1 MRKPPQKLRD
11 TPAEIAGKPSKNHQE
26 PSPIKCAHE
35 LSDDWKPIEFSSES
49 ESRKVV
55 DGWPPGEFAVQ
66 LEMFRAQ
73 HGKKGDKFRDWQKA
87 WSTWVL
93 NTRRFGIGR
102 NYERPDTNPTGTALA
117 RVMTQRPRLFM
128 DNTRAGGLPDS
139 PLLHRGRCDAFNGP
153 RSCAMCF
160 SNTGM
165 RIGAITHQ
173 PPLSPITRRRTGED
187 IPGDSPRTRTHGANG
202 SIGSMIFSAIPDTMR
217 DPLFTMSRWIRIGSP
232 TRTKPG

>member
-1 MRKPPQKLRD
+1 MTLVWGTELPAGDKLVLLALADCANDEGHCWPGVRSLCAKTGKCERSLQASIKALCDGGHLTRDEVKGKGCNYLVHPRKICTPAETTPPQNMRKPPQKLRD

-117 RVMTQRPRLFM
+117 RVQTALRS
-128 DNTRAGGLPDS
+128 GG
-139 PLLHRGRCDAFNGP
+139 AFN
-153 RSCAMCF
+153 
-160 SNTGM
+160 
-165 RIGAITHQ
+165 
-173 PPLSPITRRRTGED
+173 
-187 IPGDSPRTRTHGANG
+187 
-202 SIGSMIFSAIPDTMR
+202 
-217 DPLFTMSRWIRIGSP
+217 
-232 TRTKPG
+232 